1 MVEYTLNSKVTK
13 LIDDLV
19 NEELFASYHYKSA
32 YAWCAL
38 KNYVG
43 GKKFFDEESKD
54 EQEHATGL
62 IEYAADW
69 GHVAR
74 LTDINQ
80 PDTDFT
86 SLADIVQRS
95 YTLEYELC
103 QKYKDAYKIAIDVQV
118 NTAIALFAKY
128 LDKQDAAV
136 RKYANLMND
145 LARYGDTPLGI
156 SMFDKDVLGA

>member
-1 MVEYTLNSKVTK
+1 MAEYTLNPKITK

-69 GHVAR
+69 GYVAR
-74 LTDINQ
+74 LTDISQ
-80 PDTDFT
+80 PDTDFV
-86 SLADIVQRS
+86 SLADIIQRS
-95 YTLEYELC
+95 LELEYALC
-103 QKYKDAYKIAIDVQV
+103 EKYKAAYK
-118 NTAIALFAKY
+118 TALEIQPNAAVALFAKY
-128 LDKQDAAV
+128 IDIQDAAV
-136 RKYANLMND
+136 REYANLMND